1 MNRQTRG
8 TTVAALMLIAFAIAP
23 AESHHSFSA
32 QYDADR
38 PATVEGMV
46 TKFEWRNPHVYF
58 YMDVVDAD
66 GVVTEW
72 EFEMANTV
80 VLQGA
85 GWNRRTLQVG
95 DMLRVD
101 GALARDGSALLNVTG
116 IVRQGSD
123 EKLF

>member
-1 MNRQTRG
+1 MNLRNTR
-8 TTVAALMLIAFAIAP
+8 TAASVLMIVALTAVT

-46 TKFEWRNPHVYF
+46 TKFEWHNPHVYF

-66 GVVTEW
+66 GTVTEW
-72 EFEMANTV
+72 EFEMSNTA
-80 VLQGA
+80 VLQSA

-95 DMLRVD
+95 DLLRVD
-101 GALARDGSALLNVTG
+101 GALARDGSALLNVSSV
-116 IVRQGSD
+116 VRQDSG
-123 EKLF
+123 EKLL

>member
-1 MNRQTRG
+1 MNLHKRG
-8 TTVAALMLIAFAIAP
+8 TTLSVFILIAFAAVT

-32 QYDADR
+32 QYDANR

-46 TKFEWRNPHVYF
+46 TKFEWHNPHVYF

-66 GVVTEW
+66 GAVTEW
-72 EFEMANTV
+72 EFEMSNTA
-80 VLQGA
+80 VLQSA

-101 GALARDGSALLNVTG
+101 GALARDGSALLNVTSV
-116 IVRQGSD
+116 VRRDSG

>member
-1 MNRQTRG
+1 MNLQKSG
-8 TTVAALMLIAFAIAP
+8 TTVSVLILVALAAVT

-32 QYDADR
+32 QYDASR

-46 TKFEWRNPHVYF
+46 TKFEWHNPHVYF

-66 GVVTEW
+66 GAVTEW
-72 EFEMANTV
+72 EFEMSNTA
-80 VLQGA
+80 VLQSA

-95 DMLRVD
+95 DLLRVD
-101 GALARDGSALLNVTG
+101 GALARDGSALLNVTS
-116 IVRQGSD
+116 VFRQDSG